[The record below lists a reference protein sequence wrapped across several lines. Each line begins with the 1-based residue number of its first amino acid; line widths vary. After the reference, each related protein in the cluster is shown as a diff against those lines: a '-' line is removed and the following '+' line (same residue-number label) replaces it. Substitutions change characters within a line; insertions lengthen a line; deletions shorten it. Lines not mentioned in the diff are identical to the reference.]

1 MASEIRVTNIKA
13 NDGTASL
20 TVADSTGNVSVGGT
34 LTSTGA
40 ITASG
45 GITNAGT
52 ISAGTLGA
60 SVNLPSFVGMVASF
74 CMSSVPTGWLACD
87 GSAISR
93 STYSALFTAIG
104 TTWGAGD
111 GSSTFNLPDLEGA
124 FLRGTG
130 SHGTSNMADGNDFAG
145 PSVGSFE
152 NDQFQ
157 GHGHTLY
164 SKGGYGNNDSVVSM
178 RDAPGGS
185 GYYAIE
191 DRNGFVQQPVDFGN
205 SSPRY
210 GDETRPFNA
219 GVKYC
224 IKF

>member
-1 MASEIRVTNIKA
+1 MSLVFTPEGTPASPQEGEVYYDSTADKLKVRDASGFREVVSKNSSGEI
-13 NDGTASL
+13 DGTFSGSL
-20 TVADSTGNVSVGGT
+20 PT
-34 LTSTGA
+34 
-40 ITASG
+40 
-45 GITNAGT
+45 
-52 ISAGTLGA
+52 
-60 SVNLPSFVGMVASF
+60 FVGMIAPF
-74 CMSSVPTGWLACD
+74 AMSTPPTGWLACD

-93 STYSALFTAIG
+93 STYADLFTAIG

-111 GSSTFNLPDLEGA
+111 GSSTFALPDLEGA

-164 SKGGYGNNDSVVSM
+164 SKGGYGSNDLVVSM

-185 GYYAIE
+185 GHFAIE